1 MNSIIKE
8 KIKRYSN
15 YRFDAKSYLLHH
27 YVKDEKAV
35 IPIHVTSIDDLFCSY
50 SKNKVELNP
59 ELVSYIED
67 VTYYIP
73 YEYSIEFELDGTLF
87 SDDEKAMITA
97 SLKDYF
103 GMLAY
108 DKKVELKYNTKK
120 AITLFTTGII
130 VLCISFLMS
139 GGYGI
144 GFLKE
149 VLSIIGTFAIWEFVD
164 TIWFDRSSKKID
176 VLNAGQVAVATID
189 FVEDEL
195 DKD

>member
-15 YRFDAKSYLLHH
+15 YHFDAKSYLLHH
-27 YVKDEKAV
+27 YVKEEKAV
-35 IPIHVTSIDDLFCSY
+35 IPIHVASIDDLFCSY
-50 SKNKVELNP
+50 SKNKVELKP

-73 YEYSIEFELDGTLF
+73 YEYSIELELGGAVFT
-87 SDDEKAMITA
+87 DDEKAMITA
-97 SLKDYF
+97 SIKDYF

-130 VLCISFLMS
+130 VLCISFLMT
-139 GGYGI
+139 GDYGI
-144 GFLKE
+144 QFLKE
-149 VLSIIGTFAIWEFVD
+149 VLSIIGTFAIWKFVD
-164 TIWFDRSSKKID
+164 TVWFDRSSKRID
-176 VLNAGQVAVATID
+176 VLNAGQVATATID
-189 FVEDEL
+189 FVEN
-195 DKD
+195 